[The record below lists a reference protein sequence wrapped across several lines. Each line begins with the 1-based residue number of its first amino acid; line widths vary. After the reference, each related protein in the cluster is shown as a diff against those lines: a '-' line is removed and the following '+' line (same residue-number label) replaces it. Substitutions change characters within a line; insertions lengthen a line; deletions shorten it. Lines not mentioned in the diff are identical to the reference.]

1 MTTIYD
7 ETSVGAVL
15 YSIDKSFNIYYLIL
29 NYSYGHWDFPKGN
42 IESGETELET
52 IKREIMEETGIVD
65 IKFVDGFR
73 QPISYKYKKK
83 SRLINK
89 SVVYYIVETFAN
101 KVVLS
106 FEHIDFAW
114 LTFNDALN
122 KLSFDNSKIVLKNAN
137 ELLLNIY
144 KKY

>member
-137 ELLLNIY
+137 ELLLNVY